1 MLKIMG
7 QAAAT
12 VTQMQSY
19 IKKVN
24 PKVPTS
30 VIKMIPLYI
39 SEGAI
44 EGVRGDIAF
53 AQSCLETGN
62 FTFSGSAVTFSQNN
76 FCGMGVTSNGMRGNS
91 FDTPQLGIRAQVQHL
106 KAYASTVDLKNE
118 CVDPRFKY
126 VTRGCAEYVE
136 WLGQKENPDGR
147 GWAAG
152 AGYGAKII
160 TILNTMIGIKNE
172 TTEPEEVWYR
182 VRKTWTDAA
191 TQKGAFHS
199 LENAKRCA
207 DENEGYSVFDESGKV
222 IYSNDTFTPHLVRV
236 SIEDLNIRRGPGTD
250 YDKTGK
256 DTGKGAF
263 TIVEEAEGKGASL
276 WGLLKSY

>member
-1 MLKIMG
+1 MWSHRDIRG
-7 QAAAT
+7 EC
-12 VTQMQSY
+12 S
-19 IKKVN
+19 IFFR
-24 PKVPTS
+24 
-30 VIKMIPLYI
+30 YI
-39 SEGAI
+39 ST
-44 EGVRGDIAF
+44 
-53 AQSCLETGN
+53 L
-62 FTFSGSAVTFSQNN
+62 
-76 FCGMGVTSNGMRGNS
+76 
-91 FDTPQLGIRAQVQHL
+91 
-106 KAYASTVDLKNE
+106 DLKNE

-126 VTRGCAEYVE
+126 VARGCAEYVE

-160 TILNTMIGIKNE
+160 TILNTMIGIKSE

-222 IYSNDTFTPHLVRV
+222 IYSNDTFTPYLVRV
-236 SIEDLNIRRGPGTD
+236 SIEDLNIRKGPGTD

-256 DTGKGAF
+256 YTGKGAF

-276 WGLLKSY
+276 WGLLKFYQKNRDGWISLDYTERV